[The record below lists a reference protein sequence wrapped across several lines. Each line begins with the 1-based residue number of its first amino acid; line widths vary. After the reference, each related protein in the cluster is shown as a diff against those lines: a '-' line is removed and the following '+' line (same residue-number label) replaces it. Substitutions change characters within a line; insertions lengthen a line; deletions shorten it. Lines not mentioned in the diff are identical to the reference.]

1 MLEYIFKRSEP
12 WRVPKILC
20 PTLKEN
26 DILTED
32 IKMCVPTDRS
42 LQNVS
47 SDTYIIWAKDEII
60 IISGVAASTIVK
72 KKNKR
77 EFRVISLDRLKARD
91 YCGFKVEENVS
102 SLTLWATSRE
112 NGAYKKI
119 ANGTLTCRNELE
131 CCAKY
136 LNEIADTGELTPLP
150 DCEEENLFCPKCGQR
165 YADPTNKICT
175 ECLDRKKIVARTAE
189 MLKKYK
195 GKIALTVA
203 MLILTGA
210 VGIITPYFSSTF
222 FYDEVLGDTA
232 SKFHGQV
239 MLVVGI
245 VVGTRL
251 LSTLISVVHNV
262 VTSVIAAA
270 LVCDLKK
277 TIFSSIQR
285 LSVGFFTSRKTGGL
299 MTQVSGDATT
309 IYSFFCDTLPYF
321 LVNIIQIIAVAAI
334 MFVMNPSLAALSLI
348 TFPIAFFAMKSLFA
362 INRKYHNRRFAKQRS
377 MSSTLSDILTGIR
390 VVKAFAKESDETER
404 FNRKSVDAARTEKK
418 TANFSSVAFPS
429 VNFLLYI
436 SNIVVWGVGGVMVMK
451 GQMTY
456 GVLAA
461 FISYMHMVYSPMY
474 SLVGMVSQASDSV
487 NAMGRLVEI
496 MDAVPDVVESDS
508 PVKLDEVKGEVS
520 FKNVTFGYENAK
532 TILKNVSF
540 DIPAGS
546 SLGIVGHTG
555 AGKSTIANLLIRLYD
570 VNSGGIYIDGINV
583 KDMSFNDLHR
593 ETAIV
598 SQETYLFIGTV
609 YENIA
614 YACPEASPEDVIC
627 AAKIAGAHEFITKM
641 PEGYE
646 TMIGLGYMNLSGGER
661 QRISIARAL
670 LKNPKILIL
679 DEATAAMDTETER
692 NIQNALEKLTNGRTT
707 IMIAHRLSTLRD
719 VDKLIVIDDG
729 VITEAGTHDELI
741 RKKGDFY
748 KLYRIQLDAMKNIG
762 IEE

>member
-112 NGAYKKI
+112 SGAFKKI

-222 FYDEVLGDTA
+222 FYDEVLGDTV

-520 FKNVTFGYENAK
+520 FKT
-532 TILKNVSF
+532 
-540 DIPAGS
+540 
-546 SLGIVGHTG
+546 
-555 AGKSTIANLLIRLYD
+555 
-570 VNSGGIYIDGINV
+570 
-583 KDMSFNDLHR
+583 
-593 ETAIV
+593 
-598 SQETYLFIGTV
+598 
-609 YENIA
+609 
-614 YACPEASPEDVIC
+614 
-627 AAKIAGAHEFITKM
+627 
-641 PEGYE
+641 
-646 TMIGLGYMNLSGGER
+646 
-661 QRISIARAL
+661 
-670 LKNPKILIL
+670 
-679 DEATAAMDTETER
+679 
-692 NIQNALEKLTNGRTT
+692 
-707 IMIAHRLSTLRD
+707 
-719 VDKLIVIDDG
+719 
-729 VITEAGTHDELI
+729 
-741 RKKGDFY
+741 
-748 KLYRIQLDAMKNIG
+748 
-762 IEE
+762 